1 MIMAQAPHTNA
12 EQTPRPACAPS
23 SGPATWVRRRLLGCA
38 AARSLLALGAAWGPA
53 SASDNANAL
62 DSPGRSGKP
71 LSELSRE
78 LASRPWRS
86 EALKIDFP
94 PLADSGHS
102 VPFEVV
108 VQSPPGRTLTALD
121 IVLPENPFPLAV
133 RLRLPTPTSRYRFST
148 RLRLAASQRA
158 WAIATFDD
166 GSQQGASAATV
177 ITSSACLDE
186 S

>member
-1 MIMAQAPHTNA
+1 MT
-12 EQTPRPACAPS
+12 S
-23 SGPATWVRRRLLGCA
+23 
-38 AARSLLALGAAWGPA
+38 
-53 SASDNANAL
+53 ANAKPTRIQTKPRSAGAHL
-62 DSPGRSGKP
+62 SNSVTLARRWWLRLAATGSLMGWGATSGTAWSQDASGRSTRP
-71 LSELSRE
+71 ESALSRD
-78 LASRPWRS
+78 LASRSWRS
-86 EALKIDFP
+86 DALKIDFP

-108 VQSPPGRTLTALD
+108 VQAPPGRTLTTLE
-121 IVLPENPFPLAV
+121 IILPENPFPMAV
-133 RLRLPTPTSRYRFST
+133 KLRLPTPASRYRFST

-166 GSQQGASAATV
+166 GTQQGAGAATV